1 MTSPLQI
8 KTVRGTPIRAYE
20 RTFVPIARVISLVR
34 QRATIRATGYE
45 AGGWGAMWVKPLAVV
60 EHDGG
65 EAHTMLIPNVTATV
79 LRQMAI
85 VALALPVLCLA
96 VISLA
101 RWMRDR

>member
-8 KTVRGTPIRAYE
+8 KTVRGTPIQALG
-20 RTFVPIARVISLVR
+20 RTFVPIARVVSLVKH
-34 QRATIRATGYE
+34 RATIRTTGYE
-45 AGGWGAMWVKPLAVV
+45 AGGWGGVWVKPLAVV

-79 LRQMAI
+79 LREMAI
-85 VALALPVLCLA
+85 VALALPALCLA
-96 VISLA
+96 VVSLA

>member
-8 KTVRGTPIRAYE
+8 KTVRGTPIHAYG
-20 RTFVPIARVISLVR
+20 RTFVPIARVISLVKH
-34 QRATIRATGYE
+34 QATIRESGY
-45 AGGWGAMWVKPLAVV
+45 AGSGWGAVWVKPLAVV

-79 LRQMAI
+79 LREMAI
-85 VALALPVLCLA
+85 VALVLPVLCLA